1 MGDWKWYAA
10 LGSFIFMMATIYILL
25 ALTCYVRIPNSL
37 GCLPLRSFDLLGRH
51 FPMGRKI
58 EQYFYLLG

>member
-25 ALTCYVRIPNSL
+25 ALRVLHANS
-37 GCLPLRSFDLLGRH
+37 
-51 FPMGRKI
+51 
-58 EQYFYLLG
+58 